1 MSNDAPLAP
10 DSLTALRA
18 RFDAQS
24 RKAQAYYTVMH
35 EIRRIVGSD
44 EAASS
49 WMEAPLAAFGGQ
61 TPAQWVAAG
70 RANEALEH
78 VRGLKPGPA
87 R

>member
-1 MSNDAPLAP
+1 MSNDTPLTP
-10 DSLTALRA
+10 DSLAALRA

-35 EIRRIVGSD
+35 EIRRIVGSE

-49 WMEAPLAAFGGQ
+49 WMESPLAAFDGQ
-61 TPAQWVAAG
+61 SPAQLVAGGSEHAL
-70 RANEALEH
+70 LEH
-78 VRGLKPGPA
+78 VRALKPGAA